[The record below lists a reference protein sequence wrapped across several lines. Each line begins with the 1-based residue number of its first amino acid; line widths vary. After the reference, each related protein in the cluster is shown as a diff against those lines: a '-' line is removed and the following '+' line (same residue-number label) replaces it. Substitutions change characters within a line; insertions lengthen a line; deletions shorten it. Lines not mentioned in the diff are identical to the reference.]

1 MLENGAAMADASGV
15 TVAHAINHNRTLQGF
30 SLDCHSMGDESGVAA
45 ADAINHCMA
54 GGGRPC

>member
-1 MLENGAAMADASGV
+1 MLENGAAMADALE
-15 TVAHAINHNRTLQGF
+15 HNRTLQGF